1 MERQSL
7 IQDKTRG
14 NTSLLISGVTPLTL
28 QIWCRQS
35 ATSCYITFVKQ
46 SMGKNNFALLTFLF
60 IIFYFLCGVST
71 SEYISKVYT
80 FTVYFP
86 QKSWTFVNNFYVLY
100 NLIFIQAKWKDYF
113 ILPNTLRSKD
123 VSCFPVNNNYILQS
137 ST

>member
-14 NTSLLISGVTPLTL
+14 NTSLLISGVTPLTF
-28 QIWCRQS
+28 QIWCRPSES
-35 ATSCYITFVKQ
+35 ATRCYIAFFKT

-71 SEYISKVYT
+71 LEYISKVSEVFT

-100 NLIFIQAKWKDYF
+100 NLIFVQAKWKDYL
-113 ILPNTLRSKD
+113 ILP
-123 VSCFPVNNNYILQS
+123 